1 MRRKLWILSENKKR
15 QLNIRS
21 IIYLVCLKKFKCRKK
36 IYTHFIYNL
45 YFYLG
50 NKFFMT
56 IETFIKIFK
65 QKVHVQITYQEKSI
79 VLVLC
84 LVCKSV
90 SDRTGI
96 ISKLSLSSRLGFLKN
111 NSLNNVPSVEGSSR
125 SFLPLIRTF
134 CIWYEIDSLSNS
146 SKLVL

>member
-1 MRRKLWILSENKKR
+1 MIRKLWILSENKKR

-65 QKVHVQITYQEKSI
+65 QKVHVQITSRKKHSVGTMFSLQ
-79 VLVLC
+79 VC
-84 LVCKSV
+84 L
-90 SDRTGI
+90 
-96 ISKLSLSSRLGFLKN
+96 
-111 NSLNNVPSVEGSSR
+111 
-125 SFLPLIRTF
+125 
-134 CIWYEIDSLSNS
+134 
-146 SKLVL
+146 